1 MNVSSPA
8 ASSPAASSRAVSSP
22 AVSSSDPAISLT
34 GVSKSYGGVAAVRR
48 LDLDFARGE
57 SVALLGPNGAGK
69 STTIGMMVGLVSA
82 DSGRVRVAG
91 SSPRA
96 AVARGAIAAMLQDTG
111 FMSGVTVSELVG
123 FAASIYPD
131 PLSVGH
137 AIDLAGLVGL
147 ERRRVDRLSGGQAQR
162 LRFAIAVVA
171 NPEILILDEPTRAL
185 DVQARAEFWE
195 SMRAFAATGRTLVFA
210 THYLDEV
217 DVNASRVVVMAN
229 GAIVGDGRPDEI
241 RGSTGITVVRF
252 TVPLGAAQLSA
263 PDHDDWIALPGV
275 VEIDRIGERIS
286 LRTSDA
292 DATVRALVAAD
303 VQWRALEV
311 SPPSLDESFLA
322 LTQET
327 SS

>member
-1 MNVSSPA
+1 MNNSTDALSPGDA
-8 ASSPAASSRAVSSP
+8 AIRL
-22 AVSSSDPAISLT
+22 D
-34 GVSKSYGGVAAVRR
+34 GVSKSYGGVEAIRS

-69 STTIGMMVGLVSA
+69 STTIGMMVGLVTA
-82 DSGRVRVAG
+82 DRGRVRVAG

-123 FAASIYPD
+123 FAASIYPR
-131 PLSVGH
+131 PLAVGR
-137 AIDLAGLVGL
+137 AIDLAGLSGL

-171 NPEILILDEPTRAL
+171 DPEILILDEPTRAL

-195 SMRAFAATGRTLVFA
+195 AMRAFASTGRTLVFA

-217 DVNASRVVVMAN
+217 DENASRVVVLAN

-241 RGSTGITVVRF
+241 RRRTGTTIVRVTVAGQPADLPERR
-252 TVPLGAAQLSA
+252 LRE
-263 PDHDDWIALPGV
+263 LPGV
-275 VEIDRIGERIS
+275 GDVARSGERFS
-286 LRTSDA
+286 LRTADA
-292 DATVRALVAAD
+292 DSTVRALAVCD
-303 VQWRALEV
+303 LSWGSLEV
-311 SPPSLDESFLA
+311 APPSLDESFLT
-322 LTQET
+322 LTQEA
-327 SS
+327 S